1 MNQLDEIISTL
12 NTNGVIKLSNIFN
25 PQQINIL
32 SSIYTQSWNE
42 IKSQW
47 PSKWY
52 TIQFNNTSKHKY
64 DYFMGVKLYDC
75 KKQSFY
81 KDTPILDMGLNR
93 YDFTYN
99 LDTIKHQSP
108 LPTILT
114 DIMNRLLGPEWEYYY
129 GGLPILP
136 DTLDNPKQHG
146 FWHRDAYSLFNDEL
160 LDISLPPFYY
170 TILIPL
176 QQLDEKQ
183 DALHADGI
191 ASVNGGGTE
200 FILGSH
206 KQSFTT
212 GDIPITDKPITNEYE
227 LINYL
232 EELTIQHPEKS
243 FSPNLNSGDVV
254 IFSGYTIH
262 RGLCPKISNQSRDM
276 IYIVCKKTW
285 YNDEPSENYIET
297 AI

>member
-1 MNQLDEIISTL
+1 MNQIPDRIISNL
-12 NTNGVIKLSNIFN
+12 IQNGVIKLSNIFN
-25 PQQINIL
+25 PQQITIL

-42 IKSQW
+42 IKTQW

-52 TIQFNNTSKHKY
+52 TIQFNDNSKHKY
-64 DYFMGVKLYDC
+64 DYFMGVKLYDG
-75 KKQSFY
+75 KQQSFY
-81 KDTPILDMGLNR
+81 KDSTILDMGLNR
-93 YDFTYN
+93 YDFTHN
-99 LDTIKHQSP
+99 LDTIKQYLP

-114 DIMNRLLGPEWEYYY
+114 DIMNLLLGPEWEYYY
-129 GGLPILP
+129 GGLPVLP

-176 QQLDEKQ
+176 QPLDEK
-183 DALHADGI
+183 
-191 ASVNGGGTE
+191 NGGGTE

-206 KQSFTT
+206 KQTFTT
-212 GDIPITDKPITNEYE
+212 DDIPITNEQE

-232 EELTIQHPEKS
+232 AELTIQHPYKLYCPS
-243 FSPNLNSGDVV
+243 LNIGDIV

-262 RGLCPKISNQSRDM
+262 RGLCSNNNTRRDM
-276 IYIVCKKTW
+276 LYIVCKKTW
-285 YNDEPSENYIET
+285 YNDEPTSNYTLLEQNQHT
-297 AI
+297 DHFEHTKN

>member
-1 MNQLDEIISTL
+1 MVNISDVIIPTL
-12 NTNGVIKLSNIFN
+12 IQNGVIKLSNLFN
-25 PQQINIL
+25 PQQITIL

-42 IKSQW
+42 IKTQW

-52 TIQFNNTSKHKY
+52 TIQFNDNNKRKY
-64 DYFMGVKLYDC
+64 DYFMGAKLYDC
-75 KKQSFY
+75 KKKSFY
-81 KDTPILDMGLNR
+81 KDSTILDMGLNR

-99 LDTIKHQSP
+99 LDSIKQYLQ
-108 LPTILT
+108 LPSIIT
-114 DIMNRLLGPEWEYYY
+114 DIMNLLLGSEWEYYY
-129 GGLPILP
+129 GGLPVLS
-136 DTLDNPKQHG
+136 DTVDMSKQHG

-176 QQLDEKQ
+176 QSLDKQ
-183 DALHADGI
+183 
-191 ASVNGGGTE
+191 NGGGTE

-206 KQSFTT
+206 KQPFTIN
-212 GDIPITDKPITNEYE
+212 DIKKKDKLITNEYE

-232 EELTIQHPEKS
+232 SKLLIQYPDKS
-243 FSPNLNSGDVV
+243 YCPSLNIGDIV

-276 IYIVCKKTW
+276 LYIVCKKTW
-285 YNDEPSENYIET
+285 YNDEPCSNYKLI
-297 AI
+297 